1 MKMYACLLKS
11 YFACKVKVGIPKLIV
26 VLLPSPIVNMCYGA
40 IFSFLI
46 SDLLIFIV
54 SKAGKMHGMGEDE
67 DLTQLVGIFFH
78 SSPSLP
84 SFLAL
89 SQCSLEYQYMK
100 HTSGFTFTIT
110 LHGRSGY
117 L

>member
-1 MKMYACLLKS
+1 M
-11 YFACKVKVGIPKLIV
+11 
-26 VLLPSPIVNMCYGA
+26 VLLPSSVVNICYGA

-46 SDLLIFIV
+46 SDLFFFIV

-67 DLTQLVGIFFH
+67 DLTQLVSIFFH
-78 SSPSLP
+78 SSPPLP

-89 SQCSLEYQYMK
+89 SQCSLEYEYMR